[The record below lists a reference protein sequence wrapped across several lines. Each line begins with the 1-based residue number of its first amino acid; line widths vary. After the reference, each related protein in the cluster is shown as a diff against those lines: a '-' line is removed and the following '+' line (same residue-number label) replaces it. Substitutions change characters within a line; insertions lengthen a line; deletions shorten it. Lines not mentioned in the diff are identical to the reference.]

1 MSSKKSEIVQLL
13 LQKKQILIEL
23 LIGILNDTNLNI
35 SIQEE
40 HRTPWILWKNW
51 SAFLIKKYRST
62 INNYSYGHIGVND
75 DYDYPENFEIITT
88 LYLVYNNK
96 K

>member
-40 HRTPWILWKNW
+40 HRKP
-51 SAFLIKKYRST
+51 
-62 INNYSYGHIGVND
+62 
-75 DYDYPENFEIITT
+75 
-88 LYLVYNNK
+88 
-96 K
+96 